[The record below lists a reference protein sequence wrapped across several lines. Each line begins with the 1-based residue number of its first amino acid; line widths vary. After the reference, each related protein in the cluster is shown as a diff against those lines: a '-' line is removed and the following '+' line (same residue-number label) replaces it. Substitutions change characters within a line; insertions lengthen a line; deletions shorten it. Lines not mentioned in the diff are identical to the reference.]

1 MINYFFGNNSKLQL
15 MYQDSFNNVTD
26 YKVVIANFTNSEYYV
41 SVDQTT
47 SLNVNMYVRKNFVRG
62 SDKID

>member
-1 MINYFFGNNSKLQL
+1 

-26 YKVVIANFTNSEYYV
+26 YKVVIANFTTSEYYV